1 MDAMTLRTRQSPLKA
16 RYRTEPASALVSLR
30 AEGAF
35 DVEALQCRVS
45 TRGGVVPA
53 GLHVATGGDGQSACS
68 GDMLLQALV
77 GCAGVTLLA
86 VATSMRIPL
95 RGGTVRAAGQWD
107 ARGTLAVDPDAPVG
121 LRAVELSFEL
131 DTDADAAQ
139 LRKLLELSERYC
151 VVLQTLRHPPDITST
166 ARAPA
171 GRDVRHP

>member
-30 AEGAF
+30 AEGAL
-35 DVEALQCRVS
+35 DVEALQCRVN

-95 RGGTVRAAGQWD
+95 RGGTVRAVGQWD

-131 DTDADAAQ
+131 DTDADAEQ
-139 LRKLLELSERYC
+139 LRKLLELTERCC
-151 VVLQTLRHPPDITST
+151 VVLQTLRHPPDIVSV
-166 ARAPA
+166 ARA
-171 GRDVRHP
+171 GRS